1 MKKKVAF
8 VVILTGIIMLVSCNN
23 VKTLPEIT
31 STVATSVA
39 TVDSN
44 VIEMTT
50 VSTVSSTTMSTIA
63 SVPSETAET
72 VGTEGTVATTSTPAS
87 TIDPLTLAPVGDYTN
102 LRKQIKFAGFTEYN
116 KSWRINKNDPNSTER
131 GVSHIN
137 KGNPKTNFLIVTV
150 LGYGGAQE
158 IGRFTYNVYYVNV
171 ERYGEG
177 CIDDTVYKMAY
188 TAPESL
194 YCGYERLEIGRKY
207 LVLDE
212 TQTYKNEKLGIL
224 MTSNIV
230 LRLDKIDGEM
240 YVYNHL
246 RLIEFTHLNCAIKI
260 TDETEN
266 LVYRPGEDD
275 DVISY
280 MKQHGIK
287 APTYVYKCKLDEYVD
302 ELSNYEVFNI
312 KDIEPIGEYTCI
324 REQVPFE
331 SFAELPTRLRKT
343 ADNPY
348 ILKKRGNILDH
359 VKYGS
364 TYDIIYVC
372 IAGYIGEEIGEDGIV
387 YSYYYVYADLEHE
400 LNALITPSRFHNKK
414 VYIMKAY
421 GSPAHPYYG
430 QQRYEI
436 GDVLIR
442 LETDL
447 DELHNG
453 NTLSPTSL
461 FLIDSTKQYSH
472 LTYAYPDFNCG
483 YDISSKTNSSS
494 VSEKTLYNEGRDDDI
509 IEFIIENGLEIP
521 KVDKTGRLQ
530 PSAIEAILTD
540 QMKWG

>member
-1 MKKKVAF
+1 MIKKVAF
-8 VVILTGIIMLVSCNN
+8 VVILIGIVMLVSCNN
-23 VKTLPEIT
+23 VNTLPEIT
-31 STVATSVA
+31 STVATSVD

-50 VSTVSSTTMSTIA
+50 VSTASTTETEST
-63 SVPSETAET
+63 
-72 VGTEGTVATTSTPAS
+72 GTPEATTVATAAS

-102 LRKQIKFAGFTEYN
+102 LHNQIKFTGFLEYHE
-116 KSWRINKNDPNSTER
+116 SWRINRSDPYSTDR
-131 GVSHIN
+131 GNSHIN
-137 KGNPKTNFLIVTV
+137 SGKPKTNFLIVTI
-150 LGYGGAQE
+150 LGYGGEQE

-188 TAPESL
+188 TAPDSL

-212 TQTYKNEKLGIL
+212 TQTYKNEKLGIM

-230 LRLDKIDGEM
+230 LRLEERDDET

-246 RLIEFTHLNCAIKI
+246 RLIEFTHLDCAIKI

-287 APTYVYKCKLDEYVD
+287 APTYGYKCKLDEYVD

-312 KDIEPIGEYTCI
+312 KDIKPIGEYTCI

-348 ILKKRGNILDH
+348 VLKNRSNILDY
-359 VKYGS
+359 VKYCS

-372 IAGYIGEEIGEDGIV
+372 IAGYIGEELGDDGMV

-400 LNALITPSRFHNKK
+400 LNALTTPSKYHNKD

-461 FLIDSTKQYSH
+461 FLIDSTKKHSN

-483 YDISSKTNSSS
+483 YDLSKKTNSSRNFD
-494 VSEKTLYNEGRDDDI
+494 KPLYYEGKDDDI
-509 IEFIIENGLEIP
+509 ISHIDEHSLEMP
-521 KVDKTGRLQ
+521 KFDKTGRLQ
-530 PSAIEAILTD
+530 PSAIEAILAN
-540 QMKWG
+540 QMRWG